1 MALGSRNRDYKTSAR
16 FVRNNLAKHFKRMK
30 ELIGQGVDRDTASKQ
45 AFDELKNQKAFN
57 GKTEMKDPVEQA
69 IDKIQESEYPL
80 SREQLVDRLNTIA
93 SAIRSYSP
101 TEFYR
106 QAKIWGWNND
116 VD

>member
-1 MALGSRNRDYKTSAR
+1 
-16 FVRNNLAKHFKRMK
+16 
-30 ELIGQGVDRDTASKQ
+30 
-45 AFDELKNQKAFN
+45 
-57 GKTEMKDPVEQA
+57 MKDPVEQA